1 MSNVFYHKKQQSDSF
16 QNFDF
21 RPNSGIT
28 RRIFIQKQ
36 KSRFC
41 NRLMKLVEL
50 SGIEPLTSWMPF
62 KRSPSWAITPFKYL
76 QKYAIFESDYIT
88 TQIISKCQVFFFVL
102 RREKKNNVFPPCIPL
117 FFPTGR
123 CFGIPPCH
131 QQFFFPGIFI
141 DSLLLFTESVPN
153 IKRRRAFVFG
163 INAQF

>member
-1 MSNVFYHKKQQSDSF
+1 MSNVFYHKKQQSGSF

-102 RREKKNNVFPPCIPL
+102 RREKETTFFRLVFLYFFRPAAALGFRHIISSSSSPVFSSIPFCSSRNPCR
-117 FFPTGR
+117 T
-123 CFGIPPCH
+123 
-131 QQFFFPGIFI
+131 
-141 DSLLLFTESVPN
+141 
-153 IKRRRAFVFG
+153 
-163 INAQF
+163 

>member
-50 SGIEPLTSWMPF
+50 SGIEPLTS
-62 KRSPSWAITPFKYL
+62 
-76 QKYAIFESDYIT
+76 
-88 TQIISKCQVFFFVL
+88 
-102 RREKKNNVFPPCIPL
+102 
-117 FFPTGR
+117 
-123 CFGIPPCH
+123 
-131 QQFFFPGIFI
+131 
-141 DSLLLFTESVPN
+141 
-153 IKRRRAFVFG
+153 
-163 INAQF
+163 